1 MSGAILNKQQT
12 LTVKSN
18 LDARSK
24 QSQSKMSM
32 MPGVAGDELSDA
44 PLGRLSQLK
53 QNEEEG
59 EESTEMTEE
68 EKIELERRFKMNRMQ

>member
-1 MSGAILNKQQT
+1 
-12 LTVKSN
+12 
-18 LDARSK
+18 
-24 QSQSKMSM
+24 MSM

-44 PLGRLSQLK
+44 PLGRLSKLK

-59 EESTEMTEE
+59 EETTEMTEE